1 MSKKNKTIE
10 LVTKEDISAEPVEMM
25 MYPEGAISFCGDRY
39 GEAYVYLYKD
49 QVEQLRARLKETT
62 EEKLE
67 MWKEFCMMIDR
78 CECSRASLRITPEEA
93 KEMQKRNLYSFKPI
107 EPSCTPER
115 CFPNLYLL
123 LHPKGTKNPQSH
135 LLRKVKK

>member
-1 MSKKNKTIE
+1 MSNKNKKIE
-10 LVTKEDISAEPVEMM
+10 LVTKEDRSMEPVEMIT
-25 MYPEGAISFCGDRY
+25 YPEGAISFSDKY
-39 GEAYVYLYKD
+39 GEAFVYLYKD
-49 QVEQLRARLKETT
+49 QVEQLRAHLKETT

-93 KEMQKRNLYSFKPI
+93 KEMQKRCLYSFKPI

-115 CFPNLYLL
+115 CFPNLYKL
-123 LHPKGTKNPQSH
+123 LHPKGAKNPQSH